1 MEFARI
7 HGRITQ
13 RHPELTEDDVLSA
26 WRNAIALVRRE
37 TDEKN
42 FYVAVGF
49 DTKGRA
55 IEIVAARDEDGALV
69 IFHAM
74 TPPTKK
80 TLSELRIGGGLS

>member
-1 MEFARI
+1 MENARV
-7 HGRITQ
+7 HKRVVA
-13 RHPELTEDDVLSA
+13 RHPELTEADILSA

-37 TDEKN
+37 TPEAD

-49 DTKGRA
+49 DANSRP
-55 IEIVAARDEDGALV
+55 IEMVAAKEDDGSLL

-80 TLSELRIGGGLS
+80 TLHELRVEGGQR